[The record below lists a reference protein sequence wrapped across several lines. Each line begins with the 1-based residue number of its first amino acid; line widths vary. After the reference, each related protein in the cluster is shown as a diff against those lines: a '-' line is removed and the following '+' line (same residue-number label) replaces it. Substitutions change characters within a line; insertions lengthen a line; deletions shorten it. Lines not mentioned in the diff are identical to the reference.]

1 MNFDKKYVMRIVDEY
16 YIWFGECDNKTYFG
30 IDKISQVSECDLIHI
45 SLNNMGQYED
55 EIYIHF
61 GNSIYKADTKTLK
74 ILNIAENIYEVYF
87 LDKCIVAVQSKQNR
101 LDEMI
106 KIIPWENKIISMG
119 ILQKENILR

>member
-1 MNFDKKYVMRIVDEY
+1 
-16 YIWFGECDNKTYFG
+16 
-30 IDKISQVSECDLIHI
+30 
-45 SLNNMGQYED
+45 MGQYED

-61 GNSIYKADTKTLK
+61 GNSIYKADTKNLK